1 MRQIFKNKI
10 TWIDIASP
18 TEDDIEYLR
27 KHYKLHPLICEELT
41 GPSQRSKTER
51 YNDYLF
57 LVIHFPSW
65 DPQKKI
71 SSPWELDVILGKD
84 VLVTVYYHQKS
95 EMHQELLEKIYNTNF
110 EKTYLT
116 NTVKLLHFIIEDFIN
131 FTLREIVHIQTKIDT
146 VEEQIFQG
154 KHEQA
159 IPNLSFIK
167 RDILN
172 FKRISSYLRAN
183 LESLS
188 RRGPILFGK
197 ESQIYF
203 DDLADDSLKVNNL
216 ITNFKDIIESLE
228 NTNDSL
234 MNHKTNA
241 LTKVYTIISFITWPS
256 LLIISLYQM
265 NVNNMPL
272 ANNANGFWEI
282 LIVSFVPSVFIYF
295 YVKRRKFL

>member
-27 KHYKLHPLICEELT
+27 ANYKLHPLICEELA
-41 GPSQRSKTER
+41 GPSQRSKTET
-51 YNDYLF
+51 YDDYLF

-65 DPQKKI
+65 DSGKKI
-71 SSPWELDVILGKD
+71 SSPWELDIIIGKD
-84 VLVTVYYHQKS
+84 VLITVYYRQKS
-95 EMHQELLEKIYNTNF
+95 EMHQELLEKIYNSNF
-110 EKTYLT
+110 ENTYLT

-131 FTLREIVHIQTKIDT
+131 FTLREIVHIQTKIDN
-146 VEEQIFQG
+146 VEEEIFQG

-159 IPNLSFIK
+159 IPHISFIK
-167 RDILN
+167 RDILT

-228 NTNDSL
+228 NTNNSL
-234 MNHKTNA
+234 MNHKTSA

-272 ANNANGFWEI
+272 ANNSNGFWEI
-282 LIVSFVPSVFIYF
+282 LVLSFVPSLFIYY
-295 YVKRRKFL
+295 YVKRKKFI